1 MQLRTLLICAA
12 LSAAAAFSQEPGLLG
27 AIVTSDRAVAPINP
41 ALTGTWVALGRRAAP
56 PGMQVPPPAPLFFV
70 FHSDGALTGSGSGA
84 DSALS
89 GVWLRIADR
98 KFLVTY
104 CAFNYNEAR
113 AVVSIAKIRMTTQID
128 AAGRALQGNQEV
140 LVVDPDGKVLFT
152 ALGGSHS
159 MVRFSAEKPADFDA
173 FLAKE

>member
-1 MQLRTLLICAA
+1 
-12 LSAAAAFSQEPGLLG
+12 
-27 AIVTSDRAVAPINP
+27 
-41 ALTGTWVALGRRAAP
+41 
-56 PGMQVPPPAPLFFV
+56 
-70 FHSDGALTGSGSGA
+70 
-84 DSALS
+84 
-89 GVWLRIADR
+89 
-98 KFLVTY
+98 
-104 CAFNYNEAR
+104 
-113 AVVSIAKIRMTTQID
+113 MTTQID